1 MTRPPSPR
9 VPAPAPVPGD
19 IAAALELLDKRRLVL
34 SIHDAS
40 FPSAPGEDIGRGS
53 PYTRG
58 GLGFLGFAR
67 ALGFDGV
74 QLGPQGQTTRDNPS
88 PYDGTLFSRN
98 LLSLDVH
105 ALSEDPA
112 WAGLVSADLLARIV
126 AENPRAGAVRT
137 AHAYAHDACHAV
149 LAAAHRALLAGRAAG
164 DPAVAALAEELRAF
178 TEQHHA
184 WLRGDAL
191 YHALAAEHGGAH
203 HRDWPAEGEARFDAS
218 LFAPPPGMERVYQ
231 ARREALAQGHA
242 ERIERYA
249 LGQLVV
255 HRQHQAFR
263 ALANAWGMRVYG
275 DLQVGLSPCDDWQ
288 RSSVFLSEYRMGAP
302 PSRTN
307 PEGQPWGYAV
317 LDPEKV
323 RDPAGAPGP
332 ALAFFLAR
340 VEKALDEFDGLRI
353 DHPHGLVCPWVYRA
367 GDPDALRAVQH
378 GARLFC
384 SPHLPDHPGL
394 ARYAIVRPE
403 QLSPDPATPRYA
415 DDWVRGLDPDQVDR
429 YAVLIDALVETAR
442 ARGAAAEDLVCEI
455 LSTQPYPL
463 ARVCARH
470 GLGRFRVTQKADL
483 DLADDVYR
491 SENARPEDWI
501 MVGNHDTA
509 PIWRLVRQ
517 WQESDVAGR
526 QAEYLAA
533 RLRPDLD
540 PAGRA
545 ALAAELARDARKLVH
560 AKMADMFASAARH
573 VQIFFADLLGMDDV
587 YNAPGTVGEHNWS
600 LRAPPDYA
608 ERHASAAARGEA
620 LDLACVLAL
629 ALRARGA
636 AFASAHAGLIER
648 LEQRVAWWQLGPR
661 A

>member
-1 MTRPPSPR
+1 MTRSPPLH
-9 VPAPAPVPGD
+9 APADD
-19 IAAALELLDKRRLVL
+19 IVAAMELLDKRRLVL

-40 FPSAPGEDIGRGS
+40 FPGVPGEDIGRGS
-53 PYTRG
+53 PYGRG
-58 GLGFLGFAR
+58 GLDFLGYVR

-74 QLGPQGQTTRDNPS
+74 QLGPQGQTARDNPS

-105 ALSEDPA
+105 ALADDPA
-112 WAGLVSADLLARIV
+112 WAGLIGRDLLARIA
-126 AENPRAGAVRT
+126 AENPRPDGTRT
-137 AHAYAHDACHAV
+137 AHAHAHDACHAV
-149 LAAAHRALLAGRAAG
+149 LADAHRALITRREAG
-164 DPAVAALAEELRAF
+164 DPAVAPLADDLRAF
-178 TEQHHA
+178 MARHHD
-184 WLRGDAL
+184 WLAADAL
-191 YHALAAEHGGAH
+191 YHALSAQHGGMH
-203 HRDWPAEGEARFDAS
+203 HRDWPASGEARFDAG
-218 LFAPPPGMERVYQ
+218 LLAPPPGMESTYR
-231 ARREALAQGHA
+231 ARRVALEQRLAA
-242 ERIERYA
+242 PVERYA
-249 LGQLVV
+249 LGQLML
-255 HRQHQAFR
+255 HRQHDAFR
-263 ALANAWGMRVYG
+263 AQVNAWGMRVYG
-275 DLQVGLSPCDDWQ
+275 DLQVGMSSCDAWQ
-288 RSSVFLSEYRMGAP
+288 RARVCLSDYRMGAP

-317 LDPEKV
+317 LDPEQV

-367 GDPDALRAVQH
+367 DDPDPLHAVQH

-384 SPHLPDHPGL
+384 SPDLPDHPGL
-394 ARYAIVRPE
+394 ARYAIVRTE
-403 QLSPDPATPRYA
+403 QLGPAPVTPRYA
-415 DDWVRGLDPDQVDR
+415 DDWVRELDPDQVDR
-429 YAVLIDALVETAR
+429 YAVLVDALVDTAR

-455 LSTQPYPL
+455 LSTQPHPL

-470 GLGRFRVTQKADL
+470 GLGRFRVTQKANL
-483 DLADDVYR
+483 DQADDVYR

-509 PIWRLVRQ
+509 PIWRLCRQ
-517 WQESDVAGR
+517 WQASDMAGR
-526 QAEYLAA
+526 QAEYLAR

-540 PAGRA
+540 AAARA
-545 ALAAELARDARKLVH
+545 ALAAELAADARKLVH
-560 AKMADMFASAARH
+560 AKLADIFASAARH

-600 LRAPPDYA
+600 LRVPPDYA
-608 ERHASAAARGEA
+608 ARHAAAAARGDA

-629 ALRARGA
+629 ALRARGP
-636 AFASAHAGLIER
+636 AFVSAHESLLAR
-648 LEQRVAWWQLGPR
+648 LEGRVTWWQLAAG